1 MVCNEYVHVSDS
13 PPSGM
18 MPAQDRGP
26 AAGRNRYADLLRV
39 LAIGAVTIGHWLLT
53 SITYRDGQLSGL
65 DAIHYISWAGGHGLC
80 ARRG

>member
-1 MVCNEYVHVSDS
+1 
-13 PPSGM
+13 M

-65 DAIHYISWAGGHGLC
+65 DAIHYISWAGGHGPC